1 MMDMS
6 LIRQCKKCGKRGL
19 LLSLDQDGLCGDCVI
34 ARRQAEEDAKK
45 VQEAQELS
53 DAQGYYDSLVGLLH
67 TIFIDPYT
75 CSLEDLRRAASECD
89 HFISELK
96 RMPSVPQF
104 SKVFIDHCSYIGAVS
119 AINNDFGQI
128 LISDGGT
135 ADFGEFIGKAEKSR
149 EIVLK
154 MLENWDNFNSTLK
167 VIPLAKVDIDTYAPP
182 HTNALTNGLTIKT
195 SNITQKT
202 SLTKLN
208 TFVVTDVE
216 TTGLNPLKDEIIQ
229 VTAIKFLGWQPI
241 EMFFTYVK
249 PRYGLNPK
257 SQAINGITE
266 DDVADAPYIESIMKS
281 FEQFIGQDI
290 PIVGHN
296 ISFDYNFLAVNGC
309 TSLLLSRKLYDTL
322 DLSKREY
329 SLFPKYNLD
338 YLCRRAL
345 NLYRDSTHDSR
356 SDALATGLLFKDIC
370 DRRIAK

>member
-1 MMDMS
+1 MS

-34 ARRQAEEDAKK
+34 ARQKAEEDAKK
-45 VQEAQELS
+45 AQEAQDLS
-53 DAQGYYDSLVGLLH
+53 DAQKYYDSLVDLLH
-67 TIFIDPYT
+67 TVFIDPYT
-75 CSLEDLRRAASECD
+75 CSPEELRCSVSACD
-89 HFISELK
+89 HFIAELK

-119 AINNDFGQI
+119 AINDDFGQI
-128 LISDGGT
+128 LISDDGT
-135 ADFGEFIGKAEKSR
+135 ADFGEFVGKAEAAK
-149 EIVLK
+149 ETALK
-154 MLENWDNFNSTLK
+154 MLENRDDFNKTLK
-167 VIPLAKVDIDTYAPP
+167 EIPLAKVDIESEAPL
-182 HTNALTNGLTIKT
+182 HTNAFTNGLTIKT

-202 SLTKLN
+202 SLAKLN
-208 TFVVTDVE
+208 MFVVIDVE

-249 PRYGLNPK
+249 PRYGLNPR

-266 DDVADAPYIESIMKS
+266 EDVADAPYIESIMKS
-281 FEQFIGQDI
+281 FEQFIGQDL

-296 ISFDYNFLAVNGC
+296 ISFDYNFLAGNGC
-309 TSLLLSRKLYDTL
+309 TSMLLPRKLYDTL